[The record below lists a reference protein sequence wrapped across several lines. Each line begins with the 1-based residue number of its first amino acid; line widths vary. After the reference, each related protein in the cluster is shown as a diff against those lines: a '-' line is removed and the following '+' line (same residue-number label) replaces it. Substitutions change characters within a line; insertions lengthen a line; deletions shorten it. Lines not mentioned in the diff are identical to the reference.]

1 MVTSAIFATSAIRT
15 LFNLFLANTS
25 QRPVFVC
32 VFVIQSCAAFT
43 HYLLSKGAMPVFDSC
58 FGRTTHSCRLA
69 EWISMVFLVM
79 VLMNALNMVSWR
91 EFLRTVVCQTLAIS
105 LGCLSMF
112 SCQLQWGY
120 QTVTKSKGKSSC
132 EWTYPDNS
140 RWTWIPSPH
149 KVIALSL
156 LLISCAFYADIFRAL
171 RVRRQQRNSG
181 IAACE
186 QAEQA
191 VRTIELSIL
200 GWTAI
205 VFAYFLGTLNLSWFE
220 NRREQYFYT
229 ACDLCVKFGY
239 SYLLSDAHNN
249 LMTQQESHR
258 LEMALK
264 EDHIKK
270 QRAFLRYGKSALLLI
285 EHHSS
290 SLLVYSYC

>member
-1 MVTSAIFATSAIRT
+1 
-15 LFNLFLANTS
+15 
-25 QRPVFVC
+25 
-32 VFVIQSCAAFT
+32 
-43 HYLLSKGAMPVFDSC
+43 
-58 FGRTTHSCRLA
+58 
-69 EWISMVFLVM
+69 
-79 VLMNALNMVSWR
+79 
-91 EFLRTVVCQTLAIS
+91 
-105 LGCLSMF
+105 MF